1 MKVQQLAIW
10 DQTTVSFMYKQRY
23 EERERVYENG
33 VGYGVIAD
41 VLDYIGRC
49 WETCVLRELN
59 PHSSF
64 SWLCRFKLGTPGTS
78 DSCCSRIAPLTGL
91 SRVGFKTNR
100 KASHVSLHGHKLA
113 HLSWIGSTTLWL
125 LFTATSVLCISKRQV
140 QWNNEKW
147 FIIHVY

>member
-49 WETCVLRELN
+49 
-59 PHSSF
+59 
-64 SWLCRFKLGTPGTS
+64 
-78 DSCCSRIAPLTGL
+78 
-91 SRVGFKTNR
+91 
-100 KASHVSLHGHKLA
+100 
-113 HLSWIGSTTLWL
+113 
-125 LFTATSVLCISKRQV
+125 
-140 QWNNEKW
+140 
-147 FIIHVY
+147 